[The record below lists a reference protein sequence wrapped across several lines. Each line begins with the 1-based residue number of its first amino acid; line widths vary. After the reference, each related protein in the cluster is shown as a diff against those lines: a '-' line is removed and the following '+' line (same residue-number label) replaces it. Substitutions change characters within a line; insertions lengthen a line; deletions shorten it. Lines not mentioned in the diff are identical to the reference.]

1 MGIFPRTKPGMNC
14 LTCFYYR
21 PDDVVDY
28 VGNCIRNAPKGQGNV
43 ALMASPSMEFASI
56 IEPGIIWCGDW
67 KKWRGAARPCGTPP
81 QSLQALKEI
90 DSGLALIDLQAKTAN
105 DAAQIEAKRTKKAA
119 VLVSDK
125 EIGSR
130 KETLLRQREALIDK
144 ILSEISD
151 EKQKAK
157 ILSFYAP
164 HRLQEKGV

>member
-21 PDDVVDY
+21 PDDTVDY

-43 ALMASPSMEFASI
+43 AVMATPSMEFASI
-56 IEPGIIWCGDW
+56 LEPGLIWCGDW

-81 QSLQALKEI
+81 LALKTLKEI
-90 DSGLALIDLQAKTAN
+90 DSGIALLDLQAKTAN
-105 DAAQIEAKRTKKAA
+105 DAAQSEAKRAKKTA
-119 VLVSDK
+119 VLISDK
-125 EIGSR
+125 EI
-130 KETLLRQREALIDK
+130 ETKRESLLKQRDALVEE
-144 ILSEISD
+144 ILSGISD

-164 HRLQEKGV
+164 YRLQEKGV